1 MARCDRCG
9 KTTRFGHS
17 VSHSHVRTKRR
28 FKPNIQRVTVTEN
41 GRRVRKSL
49 CAKCIKTMSRN
60 A

>member
-9 KTTRFGHS
+9 KATRFGHS
-17 VSHSHVRTKRR
+17 VSHSNVRTKRK

-41 GRRVRKSL
+41 GRR
-49 CAKCIKTMSRN
+49 KCIKTMSRN